1 MTVTVFHFWS
11 QTCGPCRTIKPALE
25 DLKEEFDGQIEWISI
40 DTHNDP
46 KGASSALRI
55 TVVPTIVV
63 VRDGVETGR
72 QSGTQVSIFY
82 SLIQKALA
90 MR

>member
-11 QTCGPCRTIKPALE
+11 QTCGPCRAIKPALE
-25 DLKEEFDGQIEWISI
+25 DLKEEFAGQIEWISI
-40 DTHNDP
+40 DIHNDP
-46 KGASSALRI
+46 KGAGAALRI

-63 VRDGVETGR
+63 MRDGVETGR
-72 QSGTQVSIFY
+72 QSGTQVNIFY

-90 MR
+90 MP